1 MLKLSKD
8 NKFLKRRI
16 PFNPKEVDV
25 KAIDN
30 STIYAENFPEDLKLE
45 KLPAIS
51 SRFGLLKNITL
62 PKKQA
67 GDISCSKSNGFCFV

>member
-45 KLPAIS
+45 
-51 SRFGLLKNITL
+51 
-62 PKKQA
+62 
-67 GDISCSKSNGFCFV
+67 